1 MWNSLVPTEAL
12 LSSVRDTGP
21 HVIGSFRMVDHKW
34 AKVIHIPVEDDYA
47 QLPCASH
54 HWMIEDVE
62 MWTVSRLKDTCVERR
77 KDAQGEQELPCTC
90 IVSAGIENPLLCCRA
105 EKVLN
110 NRPQKTVL
118 GWTAPAMLWNCCCCR
133 CSRPSA
139 DPQKGKIQVRKPLLK
154 QLFETKI
161 VDMNVSGLGVPG

>member
-1 MWNSLVPTEAL
+1 MWNSLVPTKAL

-21 HVIGSFRMVDHKW
+21 HDIGSFRMVDHKW
-34 AKVIHIPVEDDYA
+34 ARRDTC
-47 QLPCASH
+47 Q
-54 HWMIEDVE
+54 WRMIMSSSLVLLTTEWSK
-62 MWTVSRLKDTCVERR
+62 MWTVSRLKDTWVKRR
-77 KDAQGEQELPCTC
+77 KDAQWEQELPCTC

-110 NRPQKTVL
+110 STPQQTVL

-154 QLFETKI
+154 
-161 VDMNVSGLGVPG
+161 